1 MITLNLEA
9 KSVAQKRLKT
19 FLEQNASEA
28 LANKIN
34 NGVYIE
40 KDGKQLL
47 NKKTLADFIKH
58 ITEQAQKQVE
68 KGEIGAFYDDNEV
81 FGLLIHYYE
90 EDDIIGKLYNEDGS
104 EYKEPTPVPAAISIP
119 KTVAKPEPKPQI
131 SIFDMMAAENTENDD
146 NSSILPPQP
155 QITKNT
161 AKPQEKQITPVICAD
176 KPQKQPS
183 AFYQTYLKL
192 IERYEGFLILLRL
205 GDFYEAFKDHAIS
218 FASELDLTLT
228 SRDCGLE
235 ERVPMVGIPY
245 HAVDNYINKIIERGY
260 KVILA
265 ENLDNV
271 LEFKN
276 LDEYDEPD
284 EVEELSE
291 EEMKKFDSYVD
302 NDEDDELPTISKIL
316 GNTEEPEDAENET
329 YEDLLDNESLNAFDK
344 EALCI
349 IVDLFDD
356 EITLA

>member
-1 MITLNLEA
+1 MITINLEA

-28 LANKIN
+28 LADKIN

-40 KDGKQLL
+40 KNGKRLL
-47 NKKTLADFIKH
+47 NKKTLADFIKYT
-58 ITEQAQKQVE
+58 TEQAQKKAE
-68 KGEIGAFYDDNEV
+68 KGEIGAFYDDDEV

-131 SIFDMMAAENTENDD
+131 SIFDMMVAKNTENDD
-146 NSSILPPQP
+146 NSSILPPQT
-155 QITKNT
+155 QITENT
-161 AKPQEKQITPVICAD
+161 AKSQEKQITPVICAD

-192 IERYEGFLILLRL
+192 IERYKGFLILLRL
-205 GDFYEAFKDHAIS
+205 GDFYEAFKDHATTL
-218 FASELDLTLT
+218 ASELDLTLT
-228 SRDCGLE
+228 GRDCGLD

-245 HAVDNYINKIIERGY
+245 HAVDCYVNKLIERGY

-265 ENLDNV
+265 EDLDNAV
-271 LEFKN
+271 EFKN
-276 LDEYDEPD
+276 IDAYEEPK
-284 EVEELSE
+284 EIEELSE
-291 EEMKKFDSYVD
+291 EEMRQFDTYVD
-302 NDEDDELPTISKIL
+302 NDDEELPTISKIL
-316 GNTEEPEDAENET
+316 GNTEEPEDDEDET
-329 YEDLLDNESLNAFDK
+329 YEDLLDNESLQAFDK

-349 IVDLFDD
+349 IADLFDD